1 LSVNHPRVQ
10 SAHLKDVGQLIHIE
24 TQCFI
29 EYRLSPSRFKYFIDQ
44 SAVWVIRSQNKVVA
58 YLVLIRLI
66 TKRGLMGRI
75 YTVAVDPE
83 HQGNGYG
90 KRLLRHTLKELKRE
104 GAYAVISEVK
114 ESNHPSIRLHQNVG
128 FNTVRFLPNFYG
140 FKKHG
145 LKLRKTFR

>member
-1 LSVNHPRVQ
+1 MNHPRVQ
-10 SAHLKDVGQLIHIE
+10 RAHLKDVDQLLHIE

-29 EYRLSPSRFKYFIDQ
+29 EYRLSLSRFKYFIDQ
-44 SAVWVIRSQNKVVA
+44 SAVKVVRQQNKVVA
-58 YLVLIRLI
+58 YLVLIRLT

-90 KRLLRHTLKELKRE
+90 KKLLKHTLTELKRE
-104 GAYAVISEVK
+104 GAYAVMSEVK
-114 ESNHPSIRLHQNVG
+114 ESNHPSIQLHQGMG
-128 FNTVRFLPNFYG
+128 FTTSRFLPNFYG
-140 FKKHG
+140 PKKHG